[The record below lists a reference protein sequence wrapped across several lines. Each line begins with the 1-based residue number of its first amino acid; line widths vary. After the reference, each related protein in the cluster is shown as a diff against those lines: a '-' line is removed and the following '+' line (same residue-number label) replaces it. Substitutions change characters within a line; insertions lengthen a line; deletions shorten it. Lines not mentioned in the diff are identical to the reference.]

1 MQKLEEL
8 RGQGAQVF
16 IVGYSVLGRP
26 IYGVFKGGYSGG
38 QVLIQAAIHA
48 REGVTAPVVLKM
60 MENYSGSAGV
70 WCLPMVN
77 PDGTELVRVG
87 LDSVAD
93 EKKRGFVLE
102 VNGGSEDFSLWK
114 ANINAVDLNVNFPAK
129 WGTGTQNVT
138 YPAPGNYIGAYPL
151 DQPESRALHDFTLK
165 IQPAVTLSYHAKGE
179 VIYKGFE

>member
-70 WCLPMVN
+70 WCLPM
-77 PDGTELVRVG
+77 
-87 LDSVAD
+87 
-93 EKKRGFVLE
+93 
-102 VNGGSEDFSLWK
+102 
-114 ANINAVDLNVNFPAK
+114 
-129 WGTGTQNVT
+129 
-138 YPAPGNYIGAYPL
+138 
-151 DQPESRALHDFTLK
+151 
-165 IQPAVTLSYHAKGE
+165 
-179 VIYKGFE
+179 